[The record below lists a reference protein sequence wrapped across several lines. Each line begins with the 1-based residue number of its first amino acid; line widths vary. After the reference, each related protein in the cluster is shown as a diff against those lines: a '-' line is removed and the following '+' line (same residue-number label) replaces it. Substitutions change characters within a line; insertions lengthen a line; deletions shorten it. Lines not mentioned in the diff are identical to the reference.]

1 MNPIRYLGLNRQIWL
16 NTPWLELEFSIQL
29 VLTGWQVLTNLGYK
43 LLLKISVVWS
53 SFLPDTRTF

>member
-16 NTPWLELEFSIQL
+16 NTPWLKLEFSIQL

-43 LLLKISVVWS
+43 FPLKI
-53 SFLPDTRTF
+53 